1 MELIENWTTNWAKIR
16 WKFFNLFLFAW
27 FFVCGVF
34 PPKTKFGLTVLHKYG
49 IIFISKLLFVY
60 IMHHINDTF
69 KVFLKS
75 VRGKYFVLPTQTFK
89 INSKKFQ
96 HFSENFSLVDFYF
109 YSKQNHILKY
119 QSFYPAKIEILSVG
133 FLKM

>member
-1 MELIENWTTNWAKIR
+1 MKI
-16 WKFFNLFLFAW
+16 FQSV
-27 FFVCGVF
+27 FVCLVFCLWGF

-49 IIFISKLLFVY
+49 IIFISKLFFVY